1 VRIDDGMVV
10 PAGDEQGDGETK
22 ETAPEAK
29 APEAPEE
36 PTVEMNVVMG
46 EIEDE
51 ETFDGSMAALAVAE
65 SEAKGEVKPDDST
78 SPKSKALI
86 QEIS

>member
-1 VRIDDGMVV
+1 MPRRILT
-10 PAGDEQGDGETK
+10 PK
-22 ETAPEAK
+22 
-29 APEAPEE
+29 
-36 PTVEMNVVMG
+36 VEMNVVMG